1 MTNTKRVKKALRKM
15 AGLTLIELLVVTT
28 VVPVRIG
35 LLFPSIQK

>member
-28 VVPVRIG
+28 VVLIG